1 MLFAR
6 SKVAF
11 YIKIRFFQKP
21 TSPKRPFSG
30 DISDFI
36 FKGSL
41 YEALPFSEAQ
51 IRFA

>member
-1 MLFAR
+1 M

-11 YIKIRFFQKP
+11 EGKIRLFQKP
-21 TSPKRPFSG
+21 TSLKRPFSG
-30 DISDFI
+30 DISGFI

-41 YEALPFSEAQ
+41 YEALPFGEAH

>member
-1 MLFAR
+1 
-6 SKVAF
+6 VAF
-11 YIKIRFFQKP
+11 EDEIRLFQKS

-36 FKGSL
+36 FRGSL
-41 YEALPFSEAQ
+41 YEALPFREAH